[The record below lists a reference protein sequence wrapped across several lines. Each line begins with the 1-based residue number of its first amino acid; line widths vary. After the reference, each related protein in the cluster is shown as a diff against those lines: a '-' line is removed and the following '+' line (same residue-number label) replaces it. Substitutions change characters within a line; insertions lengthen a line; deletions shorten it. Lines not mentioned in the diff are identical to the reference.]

1 VTGAPLIGY
10 FINGIGPKRSRSL
23 MTFVSAFRSLSAARS
38 LRARQFMTDT
48 VEKGKNEPIEIFARA
63 PVETGFSQSNAS
75 QGAYGGCWLKIRLII
90 CPPTSFSDHRTGGS
104 EKFRSTPRK
113 TFFNSIDP

>member
-1 VTGAPLIGY
+1 
-10 FINGIGPKRSRSL
+10 
-23 MTFVSAFRSLSAARS
+23 
-38 LRARQFMTDT
+38 MTDA

-63 PVETGFSQSNAS
+63 PVETSFSQSNAS

-113 TFFNSIDP
+113 TFFNSIGP

>member
-1 VTGAPLIGY
+1 MACPLW
-10 FINGIGPKRSRSL
+10 
-23 MTFVSAFRSLSAARS
+23 ADA
-38 LRARQFMTDT
+38 

-63 PVETGFSQSNAS
+63 PVETSFSQSNAS

-113 TFFNSIDP
+113 TFFNSIGQFLPHAPAAKAASHFAVGPGARATSLNSPANKPAPLS